1 MSPAVQDLRTTRI
14 VAEVFRG
21 AMRQLATGVS
31 VLTTGRDENIAG
43 VTVTSLSSLSVDP
56 PTLIVSIDRA
66 SLFWPRLERYR
77 AFGVNILGASQ
88 LEIADRFA
96 AAGSSEDPGRFTGIG
111 WSGGVSGV
119 PLLTDALAAIDCEVE
134 ELIERHSH
142 AIVIGRVL
150 EVRVSPQRKGAL
162 AYWQRQYVAIDQDE
176 DAIKLA
182 EVSLPSSR
190 GLWSI

>member
-1 MSPAVQDLRTTRI
+1 MSPIVQDLRATHI
-14 VAEVFRG
+14 VAEVFRS

-31 VLTTGRDENIAG
+31 VLTIGRDENIAG
-43 VTVTSLSSLSVDP
+43 ITVTSLSSLSVDP

-66 SLFWPRLERYR
+66 SPFWPWLARYR
-77 AFGVNILGASQ
+77 AFGISILGAGQ

-96 AAGSSEDPGRFTGIG
+96 GADSPDRF
-111 WSGGVSGV
+111 SGVEWTSGVSGT

-150 EVRVSPQRKGAL
+150 EVRVSSQHKGAL

-182 EVSLPSSR
+182 EVSLPASR
-190 GLWSI
+190 GFWSV

>member
-1 MSPAVQDLRTTRI
+1 MSPVVQDLRTTRV

-31 VLTTGRDENIAG
+31 VLTTGRDENITG
-43 VTVTSLSSLSVDP
+43 ITVTSLSSLSVDP

-66 SLFWPRLERYR
+66 SLFWPRLQRYH
-77 AFGVNILGASQ
+77 AFGVNILSASQ

-96 AAGSSEDPGRFTGIG
+96 GTGSSEGPGRF
-111 WSGGVSGV
+111 SGVEWTSGVSGV
-119 PLLTDALAAIDCEVE
+119 PLLTDALAAVDCEVE

-150 EVRVSPQRKGAL
+150 EIRTSARRKGAL

-176 DAIKLA
+176 DAVKLA
-182 EVSLPSSR
+182 EVSLPTSR
-190 GLWSI
+190 GFWSI